1 MRIPTK
7 ATEIARPFEGYMT
20 VRRYAMELRADD
32 SDMPQATHCNVLSG
46 PGHNV
51 ALVAVV
57 LMHPDGK
64 LEVALKAGD
73 TRPARVLRGEPY
85 VKVGA
90 VGGRLDKPG
99 ADAAAI
105 ARAEVTEEL
114 GATVVDGGL
123 VPLGEVALPTMPGES
138 SEADRYFLALS
149 RFAGDAR
156 PKGDGEGLELPGL
169 MRPLRLSVK
178 ELLAACDDGRV
189 GEGSRV
195 RTAYARAF
203 DRLGYLPA
211 LDRYVFDL
219 PESLR
224 SRFSTLGLADPV
236 DLRKLGE
243 SHPASATSAPET
255 EASKVD
261 DVKLLDRVNTH
272 LEEGALL
279 VNARVAH
286 AVRKDGGL
294 VTVGAP
300 FRIQFLH
307 VPYDRVKLAVWAK
320 DEARGPLVLMESVE
334 RLPMAIKGLEM
345 KDEFEG
351 KELDE
356 LNREDVLEARM
367 HVGVEHRRDVI
378 EGLGEHAAEAIMMA
392 RGLSGEPKRL
402 GASVDASPGQSDLRY
417 HFFEVEV
424 PLAVADK
431 RFVPLADALKKIRA
445 GGHGDTHTEALLLR
459 LAAHAGW
466 IPNLGMSVK
475 AAEEALAEK
484 V

>member
-7 ATEIARPFEGYMT
+7 ATEIARPFHGYMT

-32 SDMPQATHCNVLSG
+32 SDMPQASHCNVLSG

-51 ALVAVV
+51 ALVAVL

-64 LEVALKAGD
+64 LEVVLKAGD

-85 VKVGA
+85 VKLGA
-90 VGGRLDKPG
+90 VGGRLDKTG
-99 ADAAAI
+99 KDAAAI
-105 ARAEVTEEL
+105 ARAEVTEEI

-123 VPLGEVALPTMPGES
+123 VPLGEMALPTMPGES
-138 SEADRYFLALS
+138 SEADRYFVALS
-149 RFAGDAR
+149 KLAAAA
-156 PKGDGEGLELPGL
+156 PQGDGDGLELPGL
-169 MRPLRLSVK
+169 MRPKRLSVA
-178 ELLAACDDGRV
+178 EAIASCDDGRV
-189 GEGSRV
+189 GEGARV
-195 RTAYARAF
+195 RVAYGRAF

-219 PESLR
+219 PESLKK
-224 SRFSTLGLADPV
+224 RFTTLGLGDPV
-236 DLRKLGE
+236 DLRSMG
-243 SHPASATSAPET
+243 SAHPATPAPATT
-255 EASKVD
+255 EASQVN

-286 AVRKDGGL
+286 AIRKDGALATLGD
-294 VTVGAP
+294 P

-320 DEARGPLVLMESVE
+320 DEARGPLVLMEPVE
-334 RLPMAIKGLEM
+334 RMPMAVKGMQMRE
-345 KDEFEG
+345 EFDG
-351 KELDE
+351 KEHDE
-356 LNREDVLEARM
+356 LNRNDVLEARM

-378 EGLGEHAAEAIMMA
+378 EGLSEHAAEAIMMA

-417 HFFEVEV
+417 HFFHVEV

-431 RFVPLADALKKIRA
+431 RFVPIAEFLEQCRA
-445 GGHGDTHTEALLLR
+445 KGHGDAATEALLLR
-459 LAAHAGW
+459 LAAHTEW
-466 IPNLGMSVK
+466 LPNLGMSVK
-475 AAEEALAEK
+475 AAKEALAEK
-484 V
+484 VG